1 MERQQVDISQ
11 LSVQQLQELYQQ
23 LSNEVDGFVN
33 NMVAL
38 QQTATRFAAAGQSVE
53 YLKDQK
59 QGQPVLLPMTGALY
73 VAGTLDSVDSVL
85 LEIGTGYYVEVC
97 LANSV
102 FFFFFVSLSSYK
114 SSSCVFFL
122 CSRGMLMGVW
132 NIAVEK

>member
-73 VAGTLDSVDSVL
+73 VSGTLDSVDSVL

-97 LANSV
+97 LATWGLFES
-102 FFFFFVSLSSYK
+102 FR
-114 SSSCVFFL
+114 C
-122 CSRGMLMGVW
+122 
-132 NIAVEK
+132 

>member
-97 LANSV
+97 LANSG
-102 FFFFFVSLSSYK
+102 FFESLSSYK
-114 SSSCVFFL
+114 SS
-122 CSRGMLMGVW
+122 
-132 NIAVEK
+132 